1 MDIIEAIKSRKSI
14 RAYKDKP
21 IPKDIIEELLEI
33 SVRAPSALNTQPWEF
48 AVITGDVL
56 KKIME
61 DNVKSLEGGSMP
73 NPDVQPVFF
82 EGEYKKRQVDLAKQL
97 YGLLEITKE
106 DKEKR
111 TEWTKQ
117 GFRFFNAPSVIIIYS
132 DKSLSEG
139 GSMYDAGA
147 IAQTIALVALKYG
160 LGTCIQSQGI
170 LFPEVIRKYADIPD
184 TKRLI
189 ICITI
194 GYPDMDFPANKLVTD
209 RVKAKDITK
218 WYGM

>member
-1 MDIIEAIKSRKSI
+1 MDIIEAVKSRMSI

-21 IPKDIIEELLEI
+21 IPKEVIEEILEI

-56 KKIME
+56 RKIME
-61 DNVKSLEGGSMP
+61 ENVKLLEGGSMP

-82 EGEYKKRQVDLAKQL
+82 EGEYKRRQVDLAKQL
-97 YGLLEITKE
+97 YGLLGITKE

-111 TEWTKQ
+111 AKWTQ
-117 GFRFFNAPSVIIIYS
+117 EGFRYFNAPSVIIIYS

-139 GSMYDAGA
+139 GSMYDVGA
-147 IAQTIALVALKYG
+147 ITQTIALVALKYG

-170 LFPEVIRKYADIPD
+170 LFPEVIRKYTDIPD

-194 GYPDMDFPANKLVTD
+194 GYPDMDFPANKLVTN
-209 RVKAKDITK
+209 RVPAKDITK